1 MPRIAPRTSGGTH
14 ALLAVPTF
22 GFALAAT
29 TVGTYLP
36 VLVADEAGSATAIAA
51 LIAVEGVL
59 ALFLPVLIGARS
71 DRLRTPIGGR
81 LPFVLAGVPVMAVA
95 LVLLGFQDAP
105 APALAI
111 VIVLFGAYYVAYEPY
126 RALYPDLVPHR
137 DAGRSQSAQAVARGV
152 GTALALVGG
161 GLLLAIDE
169 TVPFDVAAGILLAT
183 TGAFVWALLRRDYPL
198 QQEPSDAMTAREAFR
213 QVRRLL
219 AELPGLRAFFAAN
232 ALWEAALGA
241 IRTFVVLWVTVG
253 LGLSLVQ
260 TAGVIG
266 AAGVCVLVG
275 AALAGRLA
283 ERFGTRRVVRATA
296 ITYGAPMIVPFL
308 LRRHLAA
315 PGDDPDH
322 LRERGGH
329 DGAALRHADPDDAEG
344 RTRPADRRLQ
354 HEPGGRDR
362 ARPAARRRRGAG
374 PGGARHAPRDERLLG
389 PLAGRRAAAARERPA
404 ARGHDPPAAVAGGG
418 RPAQGRGVDGSR
430 GPAGDFRNS
439 EGFHDNPFDNAYIAL
454 RRSTGGPVRTT
465 AESPVGARVGSEA
478 PAWSQFP
485 AVGGGG
491 GWAAGSAACAPLGA
505 HDFVTKEARLPR

>member
-1 MPRIAPRTSGGTH
+1 MPRIAPRTSGGTY

-161 GLLLAIDE
+161 GLLLAIGD
-169 TVPFDVAAGILLAT
+169 TVPFDVAAAILLAT

-275 AALAGRLA
+275 AAVAGRLA

-308 LRRHLAA
+308 L
-315 PGDDPDH
+315 DDTSLLLVMIPIISASAGIMMALPYAMLIPMMPRAGH
-322 LRERGGH
+322 GLLTGVYSMSRGVGIV
-329 DGAALRHADPDDAEG
+329 
-344 RTRPADRRLQ
+344 
-354 HEPGGRDR
+354 
-362 ARPAARRRRGAG
+362 
-374 PGGARHAPRDERLLG
+374 LG
-389 PLAGRRAAAARERPA
+389 PLLAGAAVQAQEALDTPLGTNDYSALWLVAGLLLLASVPLLGDMTRPRPWRAAVALRRAAE
-404 ARGHDPPAAVAGGG
+404 
-418 RPAQGRGVDGSR
+418 
-430 GPAGDFRNS
+430 
-439 EGFHDNPFDNAYIAL
+439 
-454 RRSTGGPVRTT
+454 
-465 AESPVGARVGSEA
+465 
-478 PAWSQFP
+478 
-485 AVGGGG
+485 
-491 GWAAGSAACAPLGA
+491 
-505 HDFVTKEARLPR
+505 

>member
-1 MPRIAPRTSGGTH
+1 MPRTAPRTSGGTH

-36 VLVADEAGSATAIAA
+36 VLVADDAGSATAIAA

-59 ALFLPVLIGARS
+59 ALFLPILVGARS
-71 DRLRTPIGGR
+71 DRVHTRIGGR

-111 VIVLFGAYYVAYEPY
+111 VIVLFAAYYVAYEPY
-126 RALYPDLVPHR
+126 RALYPDLVPNR

-169 TVPFDVAAGILLAT
+169 TVPFDAAAGILLVTIAV
-183 TGAFVWALLRRDYPL
+183 FVWALLRRDYPL
-198 QQEPSDAMTAREAFR
+198 QQEPAEAMSAGEAFR
-213 QVRRLL
+213 RVRRLL
-219 AELPGLRAFFAAN
+219 GERPELRAFVAAN

-308 LRRHLAA
+308 LDDTSLLLVMIPIISASAGVMMALPYAMLIPMMPRAGHGLLTGVYSMSRGVGIVLGPLLAGVAIQAQGALDTPLGTNDYSALWLVAGLLLLASVPLLGDLTRPRPRRAS
-315 PGDDPDH
+315 
-322 LRERGGH
+322 
-329 DGAALRHADPDDAEG
+329 AALRRVAE
-344 RTRPADRRLQ
+344 
-354 HEPGGRDR
+354 
-362 ARPAARRRRGAG
+362 
-374 PGGARHAPRDERLLG
+374 
-389 PLAGRRAAAARERPA
+389 
-404 ARGHDPPAAVAGGG
+404 
-418 RPAQGRGVDGSR
+418 
-430 GPAGDFRNS
+430 
-439 EGFHDNPFDNAYIAL
+439 
-454 RRSTGGPVRTT
+454 
-465 AESPVGARVGSEA
+465 
-478 PAWSQFP
+478 
-485 AVGGGG
+485 
-491 GWAAGSAACAPLGA
+491 
-505 HDFVTKEARLPR
+505 